1 MQQKQSRD
9 LGIFF
14 SIFSRRDLSTTL
26 SNPNLQVFLSLSRS
40 VEVELLRLGTERVDS
55 TRHTTAAYLFIYF
68 LLRWQDVREVFV
80 EVPQGETQRR
90 SFQSKQSQV

>member
-26 SNPNLQVFLSLSRS
+26 SNTKLQVFLSLSRS
-40 VEVELLRLGTERVDS
+40 VEVELLRLGTDRVGS
-55 TRHTTAAYLFIYF
+55 TLYTTAAYLFIYF
-68 LLRWQDVREVFV
+68 LLRWQDVREVLD
-80 EVPQGETQRR
+80 EVPQGEIQWR